1 MTIASAA
8 LLLFLILDPL
18 GNIPVFLGL
27 LRTLPPQRQ
36 RVVLAREMLIALV
49 VLMLFLWGGRYAL
62 ELMHLRQES
71 VSIAGGIVLFLIGL
85 RMIFPP
91 PEGLMGE
98 LPEGEPFIVPMA
110 IPLVAGP
117 SGMAAVML
125 MGSQEPDRMG
135 AWSLALMIAW
145 VATAAILF
153 SSTYLYK
160 WLGSRVLT
168 AIERLMGMVIVAIS
182 VQMLLDG
189 LITYMRLAPA
199 ALIAWQGGESRG
211 DPMDEVV
218 VSDAAVSGASANK
231 LPTVDASI
239 YPRGGLDV
247 LSRDEV
253 MRLRD
258 ASAGGMHEL
267 LRRCALAVLT
277 TGSTDDD
284 PRAAREL
291 YPDFDIQVLQQDRGA
306 APRTASTRPAMAF
319 VDGRIIRGVA
329 ELLFAVVR
337 DLVYTAVELEPDY
350 ASELGTSEGITDA
363 VFRLLRNARVLHPS
377 SPTWWCAGAGI
388 RSVATNTTYTK
399 QVGYELGLRG
409 LDICT
414 GCGPGAMKGPMK
426 GATIA
431 PRQTAPV
438 AARATSASP
447 SPGSSPPNRR
457 TRSSTTW

>member
-62 ELMHLRQES
+62 ALMHLRQES

-98 LPEGEPFIVPMA
+98 MPEGEPFIVPMA
-110 IPLVAGP
+110 IPLIAGP

-125 MGSQEPDRMG
+125 MGSQDPHRMG

-189 LITYMRLAPA
+189 LITYLRLAPA
-199 ALIAWQGGESRG
+199 AA
-211 DPMDEVV
+211 
-218 VSDAAVSGASANK
+218 
-231 LPTVDASI
+231 
-239 YPRGGLDV
+239 
-247 LSRDEV
+247 
-253 MRLRD
+253 
-258 ASAGGMHEL
+258 
-267 LRRCALAVLT
+267 
-277 TGSTDDD
+277 
-284 PRAAREL
+284 
-291 YPDFDIQVLQQDRGA
+291 
-306 APRTASTRPAMAF
+306 
-319 VDGRIIRGVA
+319 
-329 ELLFAVVR
+329 
-337 DLVYTAVELEPDY
+337 
-350 ASELGTSEGITDA
+350 
-363 VFRLLRNARVLHPS
+363 
-377 SPTWWCAGAGI
+377 
-388 RSVATNTTYTK
+388 
-399 QVGYELGLRG
+399 
-409 LDICT
+409 
-414 GCGPGAMKGPMK
+414 
-426 GATIA
+426 
-431 PRQTAPV
+431 
-438 AARATSASP
+438 
-447 SPGSSPPNRR
+447 
-457 TRSSTTW
+457 